1 MRPLPRDEAQSGRIR
16 CGAIDCCQANS
27 DPPTTVTIAPLV
39 SVVPNEIVPRLCPGT
54 SGRRN
59 RRFSIQKLVG
69 GPGFEPGA
77 SRSRTVGKFL
87 QKCRNQSHSVRI
99 FGRGAGSRPDL
110 THSSAGLLHE
120 VLQKAAARQGDGS
133 HRAEGRCAE
142 PGPHAGHTYSGR
154 AHSPTPR
161 GFEDRDSEV
170 HERPLMPPS
179 DRLLSLSI
187 P

>member
-1 MRPLPRDEAQSGRIR
+1 MLGIALGYREFRPRARGLLHEVLHRPPFA
-16 CGAIDCCQANS
+16 GAVEFNRARLETVR
-27 DPPTTVTIAPLV
+27 PPSSSRVQV
-39 SVVPNEIVPRLCPGT
+39 REREFEFRS
-54 SGRRN
+54 
-59 RRFSIQKLVG
+59 LVG

-87 QKCRNQSHSVRI
+87 QKCRKQSHSVRI
-99 FGRGAGSRPDL
+99 FRRGAGSRPDL
-110 THSSAGLLHE
+110 SHSSAGLLHE
-120 VLQKAAARQGDGS
+120 VLQKAAARHGDGS

-161 GFEDRDSEV
+161 GFEDRDSDV
-170 HERPLMPPS
+170 HERPLMSPS